1 MAWEHHLNI
10 LAEDLPARHVS
21 CPVGSSPQ
29 GIPSFRHW
37 DLLGPQHPRP
47 RYKCGVPDAK
57 LGAQCGMLK
66 VFASK
71 TFEYCAREASQVQ
84 LWGSGGWPL
93 GILGRKRMS
102 DLVSSAVSRYSQR
115 ILKVQK
121 TPTDEQ
127 FCKPPFFYL
136 TFAPKT
142 HNFPPEWPKTKVS
155 SNFSLKN
162 LKQTYITY
170 LTFGALKSRWISL
183 SPAPSGLRWFLPG
196 ARWPREVGRAPLPRG
211 ARLRY
216 PWRFWRGGNQGWG
229 GWPANKALSWWWL
242 ISLIKPK
249 MVDICWY
256 LLDGHVVPFWSP

>member
-1 MAWEHHLNI
+1 MACEHHLNI

-162 LKQTYITY
+162 IKQTYIISH
-170 LTFGALKSRWISL
+170 LWCFEIPLDLVEPCTFRSSVVPPWCAMAPGSWSSASTARCAPPLSLEVLKRCE
-183 SPAPSGLRWFLPG
+183 SGL
-196 ARWPREVGRAPLPRG
+196 GRLTR
-211 ARLRY
+211 
-216 PWRFWRGGNQGWG
+216 
-229 GWPANKALSWWWL
+229 
-242 ISLIKPK
+242 
-249 MVDICWY
+249 
-256 LLDGHVVPFWSP
+256 